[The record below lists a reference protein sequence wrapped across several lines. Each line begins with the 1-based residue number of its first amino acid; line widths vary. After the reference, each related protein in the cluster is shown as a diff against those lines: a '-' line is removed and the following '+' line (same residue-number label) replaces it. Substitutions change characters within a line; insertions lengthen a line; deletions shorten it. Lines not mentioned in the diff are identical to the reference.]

1 MKGQGERMAISLVCF
16 QKCSFVFFFFLLHIP
31 SELQEILVTGDA
43 VFEGLVS

>member
-1 MKGQGERMAISLVCF
+1 MREWRFHLC
-16 QKCSFVFFFFLLHIP
+16 VFRNARLSFFFLLHIP